1 MYCPGCGK
9 KANDDSL
16 FCSSCGTK
24 LNVQKEQPK
33 QEEVKPVIQ
42 VTQVNETP
50 PVVQQP
56 IQSNYVPPV
65 QPKKGLAGWQKGV
78 IVGLLSL
85 VLVLMIAL
93 VVSTFVGRSR
103 ESSLFSK
110 NKNYNS
116 RTVMIYLVGSNLESQ
131 VFSATADMAQLDPNQ
146 IDFNNTNILIY
157 TGGTSI
163 WRNYVR
169 NDENAIYKFTP
180 NGFEK
185 IESYPKAFM
194 NDGKELTKFLKYGY
208 DHYPADQFNL
218 VLYDHGNAFQGAIV
232 DDFDTSGKPT
242 SLDTFDKA
250 FKNSPFNGKDRK
262 LNSVSFR
269 TCLMGNLESALVFS
283 KYADYMI
290 ASEEEIY
297 LGKYIGVFGE
307 SFNGLKASDDEIT
320 TGKKFIQAYR
330 NKLTDPK
337 FNIDYPLTYSIID
350 LNKFDNLV
358 NEFNKFIGGIDIDK
372 YYYDIVRVRTNIYQ
386 FPMDPQAHNALDL
399 VDVKELVNRLSK
411 YSSVKPDAFYKAFDE
426 AVVFNDTTL
435 NDAHGLTVYFPF
447 NSSARLREYN
457 NSIFNKVEK
466 IDTYKK
472 FVKEIEERKSS
483 TGGNNYIAGASNI
496 SVGGSNKNEVTYQL
510 SDELYNN
517 YSKSM
522 YFLFR
527 RDDEHKEYYQ
537 FVVNSYDT
545 ELTEDKK
552 LKINITDKLI
562 HITYDDGKGGYLLNM
577 TQKNGDQ
584 LTSYSGGI
592 FKYKE
597 QEDEYGWNSANADFS
612 WVEKDGKPTI
622 SSVRLTS
629 RDDRINGGV
638 YDINQF
644 SMVTILDAKYKIL
657 DKKGK
662 VMDTEDWES
671 SATLT
676 GHEFEVD
683 EFDKVLEYKG
693 MDDGEWYV
701 LFFISDLDGNK
712 YTSELVKV
720 GE

>member
-16 FCSSCGTK
+16 FCSSCGAK
-24 LNVQKEQPK
+24 LNIQKEQPK
-33 QEEVKPVIQ
+33 QEKVKPVIQ

-50 PVVQQP
+50 PVGQQP

-85 VLVLMIAL
+85 VLILMITL

-103 ESSLFSK
+103 GSSLFNK
-110 NKNYNS
+110 NKKYNS

-131 VFSATADMAQLDPNQ
+131 VFSATADMAQLDPTQ

-358 NEFNKFIGGIDIDK
+358 NEFNKFIGGIDVDK

-466 IDTYKK
+466 IDTYKN

-510 SDELYNN
+510 SDELYDN

>member
-9 KANDDSL
+9 KVNDDSL

-103 ESSLFSK
+103 GSSLFSK

-131 VFSATADMAQLDPNQ
+131 VFSATADMAQLDPTQ
-146 IDFNNTNILIY
+146 IDFDNTNILIY

-208 DHYPADQFNL
+208 EHYPADQFNL

-358 NEFNKFIGGIDIDK
+358 NEFNKFIGGIDVDK

-483 TGGNNYIAGASNI
+483 TGGNNYIAGVSNI

-562 HITYDDGKGGYLLNM
+562 HINYDDGKGGYLLNM

-683 EFDKVLEYKG
+683 EFDKILEYKG

>member
-33 QEEVKPVIQ
+33 QEKVKPVIQ

-85 VLVLMIAL
+85 VLILMIAL

-103 ESSLFSK
+103 GSSLFSK

-386 FPMDPQAHNALDL
+386 FPMDPQVHNALDL

-435 NDAHGLTVYFPF
+435 NDALGLTVYFPF